1 VAEDARLE
9 IEFNE
14 TVRRGSGTIILTQ
27 GNSQQSFPVT
37 GTALTITGKRAF
49 IKPPASFPAGATVS
63 VQIPAEAFRD
73 VQGNNFAGPDRPDRL
88 ALYLWQVRR
97 PLPTWRPRRS
107 RPSLRPTMPPV

>member
-73 VQGNNFAGPDRPDRL
+73 VQGNNFAGLTDPADWRFTVAGTPPATDVEAPTIT
-88 ALYLWQVRR
+88 ALS
-97 PLPTWRPRRS
+97 PTDNA
-107 RPSLRPTMPPV
+107 TG